1 MSDTVHLPYFQHINT
16 TLGLKYLNG
25 DTQLYLQFLK
35 NFLEHYENLSLEE
48 FDNEQLKESM
58 DIMVN
63 LSSTLGMSAL
73 SRVAKNISRSSSK
86 EELFEFYRTLVLV
99 IDELQTEFNSE
110 SISTILIVENSSKD
124 IDRLISFIDDKNDII
139 VTQNER
145 DTLESIH
152 NEDISLVLLYPYID
166 RDLSSVYRTLKK
178 KETPVIFMLDNVDYH
193 FLEYMNYIK
202 KPFNKDELTQCLK
215 EHLE

>member
-25 DTQLYLQFLK
+25 DTQLYLRFLK

-48 FDNEQLKESM
+48 FDNEQLGESM
-58 DIMVN
+58 EIIVN
-63 LSSTLGMSAL
+63 LSSTLGMSTL
-73 SRVAKNISRSSSK
+73 SRVAKNISKSSSK
-86 EELFEFYRTLVLV
+86 EELFEFYRTLILV

-124 IDRLISFIDDKNDII
+124 IDKLIGFLDDKNDII
-139 VTQNER
+139 VTQNEI

-152 NEDISLVLLYPYID
+152 NEDISLVLLYPHID
-166 RDLSSVYRTLKK
+166 KDLSSIYKTLKRK
-178 KETPVIFMLDNVDYH
+178 ATPVVFMLDHIDYH
-193 FLEYMNYIK
+193 LLEYMNYIQ
-202 KPFNKDELTQCLK
+202 KPFNKDELTKCLK
-215 EHLE
+215 EHLA

>member
-48 FDNEQLKESM
+48 FDNEQLKEHM
-58 DIMVN
+58 DIMGN
-63 LSSTLGMSAL
+63 LSSTLGMSSL
-73 SRVAKNISRSSSK
+73 SRVAKKISKSSSK

-99 IDELQTEFNSE
+99 IDELQTEFNGE
-110 SISTILIVENSSKD
+110 SISTILIVEKSSKD

-166 RDLSSVYRTLKK
+166 RDLSSIYRTLKK
-178 KETPVIFMLDNVDYH
+178 KATPIVFMLDNVDYH
-193 FLEYMNYIK
+193 LLEYMNYIK

-215 EHLE
+215 EHLK

>member
-193 FLEYMNYIK
+193 LLEYMNYIK
-202 KPFNKDELTQCLK
+202 KPFNKDELTQCLREYLK
-215 EHLE
+215 

>member
-16 TLGLKYLNG
+16 TLGLQYLNG
-25 DTQLYLQFLK
+25 DTELYLKFLK
-35 NFLEHYENLSLEE
+35 NFLEHYENVSLEA
-48 FDNEQLKESM
+48 FDNEQLKENM
-58 DIMVN
+58 EIIAN
-63 LSSTLGMSAL
+63 LSSILGMSSL

-99 IDELQTEFNSE
+99 IDELQTELNSE
-110 SISTILIVENSSKD
+110 SISTILIVEKSSKD
-124 IDRLISFIDDKNDII
+124 IDRLISFLDDKNDII

-152 NEDISLVLLYPYID
+152 NEDISLVLLYPYIG
-166 RDLSSVYRTLKK
+166 RDLSSIYRTLKK
-178 KETPVIFMLDNVDYH
+178 KATPIIFMLDNVDYH
-193 FLEYMNYIK
+193 LLEYMNYIK

-215 EHLE
+215 EHLK